1 MFANDE
7 WAVAIYRAFGRR
19 NGIDL
24 DVDQGFVIRCEEGLW
39 KEVDAVPLD
48 AAFDAFWA

>member
-1 MFANDE
+1 VGGGDLPSGWTE
-7 WAVAIYRAFGRR
+7 ER
-19 NGIDL
+19 IDL